1 MFLFFPDDLPAL
13 GQRSQALLEICF
25 TGSLQQTSLPAV
37 VRSHEFDTASG
48 SWLELRSL
56 GVVAGLQS
64 AIVVPKRSWRRL
76 AFDQLV
82 WVSYAAVPVL
92 ACPVLDIG
100 KGGARLWGIPGA
112 VPSVGEQLRIRLP
125 HAPTLAAR
133 IAWARGREVGIA
145 FQAES
150 LEVAGEI
157 YAGVEEL
164 WASARFARHQA
175 SCACA
180 EGRDPL
186 DPPSPVQLSGG
197 FQ

>member
-76 AFDQLV
+76 AFDQLA

-100 KGGARLWGIPGA
+100 KAPGWTSTEANSLLNLHLGA
-112 VPSVGEQLRIRLP
+112 S
-125 HAPTLAAR
+125 
-133 IAWARGREVGIA
+133 
-145 FQAES
+145 
-150 LEVAGEI
+150 
-157 YAGVEEL
+157 
-164 WASARFARHQA
+164 
-175 SCACA
+175 SCATRSA
-180 EGRDPL
+180 KRAAP
-186 DPPSPVQLSGG
+186 
-197 FQ
+197 